1 MKSLDARVRA
11 YAYKENEHG
20 ERCPPLFERQVN
32 LRFRAG
38 AIGRV
43 EEGRHRCLTPKHLQ
57 LDPCRCKRGIG
68 APHPPQAQI

>member
-1 MKSLDARVRA
+1 MHIKKMSTVSDA
-11 YAYKENEHG
+11 
-20 ERCPPLFERQVN
+20 PLFERQVNLKRQVN